1 MDGRVRLEVRRDE
14 SVRCVERR
22 KNGERGEGE
31 KGRLRVSFSS
41 VVQMIGRVKADPDQ
55 LPRLSVSFYFLE
67 FWLYVDN

>member
-1 MDGRVRLEVRRDE
+1 MCREE
-14 SVRCVERR
+14 KEW
-22 KNGERGEGE
+22 GEGRGG